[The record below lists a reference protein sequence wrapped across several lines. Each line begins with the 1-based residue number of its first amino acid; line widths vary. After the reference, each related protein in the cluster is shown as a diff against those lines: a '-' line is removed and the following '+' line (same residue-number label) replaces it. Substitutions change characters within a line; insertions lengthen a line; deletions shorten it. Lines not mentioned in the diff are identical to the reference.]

1 MIIWVLVRFMFGPPI
16 HTSDSSSSIRHDL
29 SAYLLFASFSLCAI
43 FEHKWRR
50 IVYEAE
56 ADDENRN
63 DAKWSRIDPIQ
74 FQRLKKE
81 KKKSECKQ
89 SENSFFTAFI
99 CYI

>member
-1 MIIWVLVRFMFGPPI
+1 MQYFLRKRLNDEDINIGDKNDNLGSCTFHVRTPNI
-16 HTSDSSSSIRHDL
+16 DSYI
-29 SAYLLFASFSLCAI
+29 
-43 FEHKWRR
+43 RR